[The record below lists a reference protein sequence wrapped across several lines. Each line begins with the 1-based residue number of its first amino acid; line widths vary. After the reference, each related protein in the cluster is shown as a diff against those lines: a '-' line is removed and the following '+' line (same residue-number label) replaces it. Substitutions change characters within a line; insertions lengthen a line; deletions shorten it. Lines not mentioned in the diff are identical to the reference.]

1 VFVETTT
8 TIHII
13 HFPSLVADRGGLLHV
28 AGDGAC
34 AEFHPSPSREHLMKK
49 LRLDLDELTVT
60 TFATDAVEAEAAGT
74 VQANDATVVFG
85 PTRANTCQT
94 CYTNCLP
101 NC

>member
-1 VFVETTT
+1 
-8 TIHII
+8 
-13 HFPSLVADRGGLLHV
+13 
-28 AGDGAC
+28 
-34 AEFHPSPSREHLMKK
+34 MKK
-49 LRLDLDELTVT
+49 LRLDLDALAVT
-60 TFATDAVEAEAAGT
+60 TFATDDQEAQAAGT